1 MHQRAAERLRVAF
14 DGTPLLGI
22 RTGVGHTT
30 AAMLDAL
37 TEREELDLAVYAVT
51 FRGRSKLA
59 VMMPAG
65 ARAATQPIPA
75 RFVRTLWQRAA
86 TPRIERWTGPVD
98 VVHATNFVGPPS
110 GAPVVV
116 TVHDLTFVHR
126 PDLADKATRAY
137 HSLIRRALDRGAV
150 VHTASDYVAA
160 GVREEFGLAPE
171 RVVRIY
177 PGLHARGAGDPE
189 AGRRLAG
196 AQRYALF
203 IGQIE
208 PRKNLPTLVRAFHRV
223 ADTDPDLRLVLA
235 GPQGPDTENVERAVR
250 AGHHGDRVLRTGY
263 VSDRARL
270 DLLAGSA
277 LFAFPSLDEG
287 FGHPPLDAMAAGVPV
302 VAAAAGAMPEVLGDA
317 ALLVDP
323 TDVTALA
330 DGIEELLHDDML
342 RATLVERGDRRWR
355 KFTWESTACELVAL
369 YRNLART

>member
-1 MHQRAAERLRVAF
+1 MEQHAGERLRVAV

-30 AAMLDAL
+30 AALLDAL
-37 TEREELDLAVYAVT
+37 AAREELDLVVYAVT

-59 VMMPAG
+59 VMVPAG
-65 ARAATQPIPA
+65 VRAATRPVPA
-75 RFVRTLWQRAA
+75 RLVRTLWQLAA
-86 TPRIERWTGPVD
+86 TPRIERWTGPVG
-98 VVHATNFVGPPS
+98 VVHATNFVGPPAR
-110 GAPVVV
+110 APVVV
-116 TVHDLTFVHR
+116 TVHDLTFVRR
-126 PDLADKATRAY
+126 PDLAD
-137 HSLIRRALDRGAV
+137 HSARGYGTLIRRALDRGAV
-150 VHTASDYVAA
+150 VHTVSDYVAA

-171 RVVRIY
+171 RVARIY
-177 PGLHARGAGDPE
+177 PGLHARGSGDPE

-203 IGQIE
+203 IGQLG
-208 PRKNLPTLVRAFHRV
+208 PRKNLPMLVRAFQRV

-250 AGHHGDRVLRTGY
+250 AGPHGDRVLRTGY

-277 LFAFPSLDEG
+277 LFVFPSLDEG

-330 DGIEELLHDDML
+330 DGIEQLLHDDTL
-342 RATLVERGDRRWR
+342 RATLVERGNRRWQR
-355 KFTWESTACELVAL
+355 YTWDSTACELVAL
-369 YRNLART
+369 YRNVART